1 MALDRNDRAQFDD
14 ILERNK
20 LTDVLCSLR
29 EHYRDRT
36 EALRR
41 EASAKADAFAARHN
55 IVLDLF
61 LEARIEVFAAR
72 ASIEGLIGEAA
83 CAALETEMDL
93 R

>member
-1 MALDRNDRAQFDD
+1 MALDRNDRAQLDD
-14 ILERNK
+14 ILQRCK

-36 EALRR
+36 AALRR
-41 EASAKADAFAARHN
+41 EASSVADVFAARHGL
-55 IVLDLF
+55 VLDLL
-61 LEARIEVFAAR
+61 LEARVEAFAAR

-83 CAALETEMDL
+83 CMALETEMDL